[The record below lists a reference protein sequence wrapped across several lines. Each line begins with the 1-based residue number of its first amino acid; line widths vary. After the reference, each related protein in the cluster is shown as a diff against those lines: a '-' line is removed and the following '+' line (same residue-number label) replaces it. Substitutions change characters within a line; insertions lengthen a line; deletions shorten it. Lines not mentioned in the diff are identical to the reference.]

1 MPNATKGVF
10 AGAVILMAV
19 MSWGGPGAADV
30 PNRLNQPLTGKID
43 QRLFDEAVLIY
54 SNAVRKANG
63 RPPFKSDPA
72 LSKAAADHARNMA
85 RLRTHSH
92 ELPVRGQKHLKQ
104 RMQRVSVDFRLAA
117 ENIAMDK
124 VYRLLGR
131 PIAVGYNGCNF
142 TYGDTK
148 TPVPIHTYASLAK
161 QVVNRWYQSPGHK
174 KNLLNPKFRR
184 LGSGVGVDPNGPA
197 CGDFYLT
204 QNFAD

>member
-1 MPNATKGVF
+1 MHVDTGHNFPETIQFRDDTLKELGVNLIV
-10 AGAVILMAV
+10 GSVQE
-19 MSWGGPGAADV
+19 S
-30 PNRLNQPLTGKID
+30 ID
-43 QRLFDEAVLIY
+43 QGRVAEEKGMELLEKPKVVSQIEGDVHVYGNPHIMC
-54 SNAVRKANG
+54 SPIKA
-63 RPPFKSDPA
+63 R
-72 LSKAAADHARNMA
+72 
-85 RLRTHSH
+85 
-92 ELPVRGQKHLKQ
+92 Q
-104 RMQRVSVDFRLAA
+104 AA

-131 PIAVGYNGCNF
+131 PIAMGYQGCNF

-161 QVVNRWYQSPGHK
+161 QVVDRWYKSPGHK

-184 LGSGVGVDPNGPA
+184 LGSGVGIDPNGPA

>member
-1 MPNATKGVF
+1 MRKATKGIF
-10 AGAVILMAV
+10 AGAVIVIAA
-19 MSWGGPGAADV
+19 MSWGGARAADV
-30 PNRLNQPLTGKID
+30 PSRLNQPVTGKID
-43 QRLFDEAVLIY
+43 QQLFDEAVLIY

-63 RPPFKSDPA
+63 RPPLRLDPA
-72 LSKAAADHARNMA
+72 LSQAAADHARNMA

-104 RMQRVSVDFRLAA
+104 RMQRVSVDYRLAA

-131 PIAVGYNGCNF
+131 PIAMGYSGCNF

-148 TPVPIHTYASLAK
+148 TQVPIHTYASLAK
-161 QVVNRWYQSPGHK
+161 QVVDRWYKSPGHK

-184 LGSGVGVDPNGPA
+184 IGSGVGIDPNGAA
-197 CGDFYLT
+197 CGDFYLA

>member
-1 MPNATKGVF
+1 MRDTTKMIFATT
-10 AGAVILMAV
+10 VILMAI
-19 MSWGGPGAADV
+19 MSWGGANAADV
-30 PNRLNQPLTGKID
+30 PSRLNQPLTGKID

-63 RPPFKSDPA
+63 RAPFTRDPA

-85 RLRTHSH
+85 RLRTHAH

-131 PIAVGYNGCNF
+131 PIAMGYSGCNF

-148 TPVPIHTYASLAK
+148 TPVPLHTYASLAK
-161 QVVNRWYQSPGHK
+161 QVVERWYKSPGHK

-184 LGSGVGVDPNGPA
+184 IGSGVGVDPNGPA
-197 CGDFYLT
+197 CGDFYLA